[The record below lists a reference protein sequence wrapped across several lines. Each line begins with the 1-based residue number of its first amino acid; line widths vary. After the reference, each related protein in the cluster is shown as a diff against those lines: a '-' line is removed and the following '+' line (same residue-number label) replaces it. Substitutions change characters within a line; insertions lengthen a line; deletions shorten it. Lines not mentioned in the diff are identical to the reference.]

1 MKKLLS
7 LILLT
12 FLLIQ
17 NAHAEDLSDLISPE
31 TFIIDYEDLN
41 TEQIN
46 ASMQAKK
53 DMVPV
58 LGLSLIHI

>member
-1 MKKLLS
+1 MKKLIS
-7 LILLT
+7 LIMLT
-12 FLLIQ
+12 FLIAL
-17 NAHAEDLSDLISPE
+17 NSYAEDLSDLISPE